1 MSLLALFTDD
11 ELKILAV
18 LREGLLMPDS
28 DIEGEVSQEDGE

>member
-28 DIEGEVSQEDGE
+28 DSGDEVSQEDGE